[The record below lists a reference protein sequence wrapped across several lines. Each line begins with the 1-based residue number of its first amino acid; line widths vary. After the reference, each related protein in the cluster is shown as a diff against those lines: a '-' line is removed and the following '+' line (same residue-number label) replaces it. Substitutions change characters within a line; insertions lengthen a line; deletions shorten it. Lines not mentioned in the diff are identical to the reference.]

1 MSIRRA
7 FRLFGRSHRS
17 IEAEVD
23 EELRFHLDGRAAEL
37 KAGGLDPSD
46 ARERALAEMG
56 DLHHVRHSLVSLT
69 ERRRR
74 REGWTMK
81 LEGLVQDLSY
91 AARTLRRSPGYAL
104 TVILTLTV
112 GIGATASVF
121 SVMNPFFFRPLPF
134 PDAGQLIQLGH
145 VNREAGF
152 EWARFSL
159 AQIEDYRDRVGSAAA
174 IGHYYYGSYNLT
186 DGDRPERATGG
197 VVSTNTFSEVLRATP
212 LLGRSFQPE
221 DAGPGAADVVVL
233 DHRLWSARYAADPSI
248 VGSSIRIDGRAHE
261 VIGVMREEA
270 VFPFG
275 GVRFWLPDRRA
286 TTDRGNQ
293 GTLMIAR
300 LAPGVDRAEGIAEF
314 QSVHASLAVA
324 WPDVDGRW
332 DGLHGAP
339 LREALNFIWDLLRL
353 SFTAFLGAV
362 LGVLVI
368 ACVNVTGITLAR
380 TQSRI
385 RELGVRSSLGAGR
398 GRLVRQLVSESVLLA
413 IVGGA
418 LGTLAAA
425 VLTAGLGDIL
435 PPDIY
440 RVGDPTLDVRV
451 LLFALA
457 VTASAPLLF
466 GLWPALAVS
475 RRDLASLVREG
486 TVRGGQSRGSRR
498 LRRALVIGEVGVGV
512 ALVAVTGLFLQSA
525 RAAGDA
531 DLGFEPDRML
541 IATATTPAFDYPET
555 EEVGAFWE
563 SAREAVAAA
572 PGVEAAG
579 FVYPLLLNNELFS
592 ARMGVPGDGVDPTER
607 PPVFRLWASEGYF
620 EAAGIRRIAGRTLV
634 ASDTAGDVSA
644 VVVSSGVAERLWPGA
659 DPLGR
664 TIELGE
670 GATPY
675 RVVGV
680 VADQAHDG
688 IDGTPDAMVYLPMSE
703 FTSRRRFMVARA
715 AGDPLALSGPV
726 REAFGSVDPGLPV
739 DLQAMNDLVFQATFQ
754 WSAGSGVLA
763 LFGLIALLLASIG
776 VYGIVAHTVEERR
789 HEMAVRMS
797 LGADASRV
805 GGKVVRD
812 SMALTGWGV
821 ALGLVLAFAA
831 ARAAEA
837 MLYGGAG
844 TDPLV
849 LMVAATVF
857 VGVGVVAAIIPARRA
872 SRIEPVALLRVD

>member
-1 MSIRRA
+1 MRFRRA
-7 FRLFGRSHRS
+7 FRLFGRSRGAVA
-17 IEAEVD
+17 AEVD
-23 EELRFHLDGRAAEL
+23 EELRFHLDERTAEL
-37 KAGGLDPSD
+37 EAGGLGPRA
-46 ARERALAEMG
+46 AREAAMAEMG
-56 DLHHVRHSLVSLT
+56 DLDEVRRSLVSLT

-81 LEGLVQDLSY
+81 LEGLMQDLRY

-134 PDAGQLIQLGH
+134 PDAEQLIQLGH
-145 VNREAGF
+145 VDRESGF

-159 AQIEDYRDRVGSAAA
+159 PQIADYRERVGGAAA

-197 VVSTNTFSEVLRATP
+197 VVSTNTFSGVLRATP
-212 LLGRSFQPE
+212 LLGRNFTPE
-221 DAGPGAADVVVL
+221 EGLPGAPDVVL
-233 DHRLWSARYAADPSI
+233 LAHPLWTARYAADPSI
-248 VGSSIRIDGRAHE
+248 VGSTIRIDGRPHE
-261 VIGVMREEA
+261 VIGVMGEEV

-275 GVRFWLPDRRA
+275 GVRFWLPNRS
-286 TTDRGNQ
+286 TSTDRGSQ
-293 GTLMIAR
+293 GNLMIAR
-300 LAPGVDRAEGIAEF
+300 LSDGVDREDGIAEF
-314 QSVHASLAVA
+314 AAVHAALASA

-339 LREALNFIWDLLRL
+339 LKEALNFIWDLLRL

-398 GRLVRQLVSESVLLA
+398 ARLVRQLVSESVLLA
-413 IVGGA
+413 VIGGV
-418 LGTLAAA
+418 LGTAAA
-425 VLTAGLGDIL
+425 AFLTQGLGDIL
-435 PPDIY
+435 PADIY
-440 RVGDPTLDVRV
+440 RVGNPTLDVRV

-457 VTASAPLLF
+457 VTASAPLVF

-475 RRDLASLVREG
+475 RRNLASLIREG

-498 LRRALVIGEVGVGV
+498 LRRGLVIGEVGVGV

-525 RAAGDA
+525 RAAA
-531 DLGFEPDRML
+531 DSEIGFEPGRML
-541 IATATTPAFDYPET
+541 IATATTPAFDYADAT
-555 EEVGAFWE
+555 EVGAFWE
-563 SAREAVAAA
+563 NARQSVAEA

-579 FVYPLLLNNELFS
+579 VVFPLLLNNELFA
-592 ARMGVPGDGVDPTER
+592 ARMGIPGDAVEPTER
-607 PPVFRLWASEGYF
+607 PAIFRLWASEGYF
-620 EAAGIRRIAGRTLV
+620 EAAGIRQISGRTLT
-634 ASDTAGDVSA
+634 AADTAGDMSG
-644 VVVSSGVAERLWPGA
+644 VVVSAGVAERFWPGV

-664 TIELGE
+664 TLELGE
-670 GATPY
+670 NRVGY

-688 IDGTPDAMVYLPMSE
+688 IDGTPDALVYLPIE
-703 FTSRRRFMVARA
+703 EYTGRRRFMVARA
-715 AGDPLALSGPV
+715 AGDPLAVSQPV
-726 REAFGSVDPGLPV
+726 RAAISAVDPGLPV
-739 DLQAMNDLVFQATFQ
+739 DLQPMDDLVFQATFQ

-763 LFGLIALLLASIG
+763 AFGLLALLLASIG

-805 GGKVVRD
+805 GGQVIRD
-812 SMALTGWGV
+812 SMALTGWGIGI
-821 ALGLVLAFAA
+821 GLVLAFLA
-831 ARAAEA
+831 ARAAQA
-837 MLYGGAG
+837 ILYGGAG
-844 TDPLV
+844 ADPVV
-849 LMVAATVF
+849 LAIAAGVF
-857 VGVGVVAAIIPARRA
+857 VAVGVIAAIVPARRA
-872 SRIEPVALLRVD
+872 SRIEPVALLRTE

>member
-1 MSIRRA
+1 MRIRRA
-7 FRLFGRSHRS
+7 FRLFGRSRGA
-17 IEAEVD
+17 IRDEVE
-23 EELRFHLDGRAAEL
+23 EELRFHLDERAGELEAE
-37 KAGGLDPSD
+37 GLDPRD
-46 ARERALAEMG
+46 ARERAMAEMG
-56 DLHHVRHSLVSLT
+56 DLDEVRHALVSLT

-81 LEGLVQDLSY
+81 FDGWLQDLRY

-134 PDAGQLIQLGH
+134 PDAEQLVQLGH
-145 VNREAGF
+145 VDQESGF
-152 EWARFSL
+152 QWARFSL
-159 AQIEDYRDRVGSAAA
+159 PQIADYRERVDGASA

-197 VVSTNTFSEVLRATP
+197 VVSTNTFSDVLRATP
-212 LLGRSFQPE
+212 LFGRSFQPE
-221 DAGPGAADVVVL
+221 DGRADAADVVL
-233 DHRLWSARYAADPSI
+233 LGHPLWTARYAADPGI
-248 VGSSIRIDGRAHE
+248 VGRTIRIDGRPHE
-261 VIGVMREEA
+261 VIGVMPEEV

-275 GVRFWLPDRRA
+275 GVRFWLPNRS
-286 TTDRGNQ
+286 TSTDRGSQ
-293 GTLMIAR
+293 GNLMIAR
-300 LAPGVDRAEGIAEF
+300 LSDGVERADGIAEF
-314 QSVHASLAVA
+314 QAVHASLASA

-339 LREALNFIWDLLRL
+339 LKEALNFIWDLLRL

-413 IVGGA
+413 AVGGV
-418 LGTLAAA
+418 LGTAAA
-425 VLTAGLGDIL
+425 MFLTQGLGDVL
-435 PPDIY
+435 PADIY

-457 VTASAPLLF
+457 VTASAPLVF

-475 RRDLASLVREG
+475 RRDLASLIREG

-498 LRRALVIGEVGVGV
+498 LRRGLVVAEVGVGV
-512 ALVAVTGLFLQSA
+512 ALIAVTGLFLQSA
-525 RAAGDA
+525 RAASDA
-531 DLGFEPDRML
+531 EIGFEPGRML
-541 IATATTPAFDYPET
+541 VATATPPAFDYEGAA
-555 EEVGAFWE
+555 ELGAFWE
-563 SAREAVAAA
+563 SAREAVASA

-579 FVYPLLLNNELFS
+579 FVYPLLLNNELFT
-592 ARMGVPGDGVDPTER
+592 ARAGIPGDAVAPDER
-607 PPVFRLWASEGYF
+607 PAIFTLWASEGYF
-620 EAAGIRRIAGRTLV
+620 EAAGIQVLAGRTLT
-634 ASDTAGDVSA
+634 ATDTAGEMTA
-644 VVVSSGVAERLWPGA
+644 VVVSSGVAERFWPGG

-664 TIELGE
+664 TLELGE
-670 GATPY
+670 EAAGY

-688 IDGTPDAMVYLPMSE
+688 IDGTPDALIYRPMSE
-703 FTSRRRFMVARA
+703 TTRRRRFMIARS
-715 AGDPLALSGPV
+715 AGDPLALSAVV
-726 REAFGSVDPGLPV
+726 REAFADVDPGLPI
-739 DLQAMNDLVFQATFQ
+739 DLQAMDDLVFQATFQ

-763 LFGLIALLLASIG
+763 VFGLIALLLASIG

-805 GGKVVRD
+805 GRQVVRD
-812 SMALTGWGV
+812 SMALTVWGV
-821 ALGLVLAFAA
+821 GLGLVLAFMS
-831 ARAAEA
+831 ARAAQA
-837 MLYGGAG
+837 ILYGGAG
-844 TDPLV
+844 ADPLV
-849 LMVAATVF
+849 LALAAAVF
-857 VGVGVVAAIIPARRA
+857 VGVGVAAAIVPARRA
-872 SRIEPVALLRVD
+872 SRIEPVALLRSD